1 MLKTLN
7 EKEKAN
13 WKDCIT
19 QLAFAYNSTVNKTT
33 GYSPFYLLF
42 GRTSRLPIDNIFGIQ
57 FETSISKS
65 YDEFVSQWQERMKT
79 AIEIAQKNEDKTGA
93 ANQKIYNKKVR
104 GEEIVAGDQVLLRNF
119 QKGGTGKL
127 RSYWQDTIYTVKEKH
142 PDVPVYTIHPMGERK
157 KTKKVHRN
165 LISKCND
172 LQLEKKIEKNR
183 ARKPTKASK
192 RTTTTTESSSED
204 DVIVRWKRQDISKG
218 ERGSVGVEETECIDV
233 ESEEDVGSNDVIRNS
248 DVSSDEKTFL
258 GFESEPT
265 TEDESTK
272 EESSD
277 EQEI

>member
-233 ESEEDVGSNDVIRNS
+233 ESEEDVGSDDVIRNS